1 MFRLFFCV
9 LIFVSVGAA
18 GQTDVSKPE
27 KVRKNAVYGELG
39 GTGFLLSVNYE
50 RMLFRQGQI
59 ELNGRF
65 GAGSALLLTAGPL
78 TGINVCMGD
87 QRGRMELGFNVVRTF
102 AIEFFGGTTTYFLGN
117 PVIGFRYYGKK
128 GFIFRATVTPFFEL
142 YDPDEW
148 IKDGSLIP
156 FAGLSFGY
164 CF

>member
-1 MFRLFFCV
+1 MIRFLTCV
-9 LIFVSVGAA
+9 LIFSSVSVF
-18 GQTDVSKPE
+18 GQSDVTMAK
-27 KVRKNAVYGELG
+27 KVRNNAVYGELG

-50 RMLFRQGQI
+50 RTLFRTGQV
-59 ELNGRF
+59 EVNGRF
-65 GAGSALLLTAGPL
+65 GAGSALLLTALPL
-78 TGINVCMGD
+78 AGINVCMGD
-87 QRGRMELGFNVVRTF
+87 QRGRMELGFNAVRTF
-102 AIEFFGGTTTYFLGN
+102 AIELFGGTTTYYLGN

-128 GFIFRATVTPFFEL
+128 GFVFRATATPFFEL